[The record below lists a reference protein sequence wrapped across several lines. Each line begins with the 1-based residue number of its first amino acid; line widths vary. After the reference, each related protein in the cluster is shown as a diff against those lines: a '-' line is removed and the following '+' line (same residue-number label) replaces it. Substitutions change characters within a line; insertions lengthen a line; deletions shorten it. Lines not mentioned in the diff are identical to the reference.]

1 MRAVGIRQMDAAIP
15 TSSLLIEP
23 RNFRPNLD
31 EAVEKAQRRHAG
43 LDPASIF
50 SVQSEIRRKNVLT
63 FYFNCWVFE
72 VFWEVFFHLTRTLM
86 GDPMLRPDATTGSQ
100 A

>member
-43 LDPASIF
+43 LDPVSIF
-50 SVQSEIRRKNVLT
+50 SVQSRNLETKC
-63 FYFNCWVFE
+63 FNLLFQ
-72 VFWEVFFHLTRTLM
+72 LL
-86 GDPMLRPDATTGSQ
+86 GI
-100 A
+100 